1 MKTNKIIAVS
11 AAALVLTSVCTSCGK
26 KDDKDPSSKSS
37 VKDSSSEVTSAT
49 EEETTG
55 SDSAD
60 INDYIDEETP
70 QPALWKVTD
79 PDSGSELYMMGT
91 IHIISE
97 NTFPLPDYIMDVY
110 NNCDGVAVEYDI
122 SSLQSDFT
130 QYQDYLMQ
138 MVYMDG
144 TTIKDHISAETYE
157 KASDALSQFT
167 SMASAFDAY
176 MPGMWLSLIESYSLM
191 SIDNMSADGVDSQF
205 ISLAQ
210 QDGKEVVSIETLET
224 QTNALTGLS
233 DELADYM
240 LAEAVDDAADPES
253 LAQAFADQYN
263 AWASGDVDALAE
275 ESEEDE
281 LPDELL
287 DDYADYMDIM
297 LYDRN
302 EGMAQKASEYLK
314 NGDNYF
320 FMVGSMHFAGDRGV
334 DDLLEDMGYTVE
346 KIK

>member
-1 MKTNKIIAVS
+1 MKE
-11 AAALVLTSVCTSCGK
+11 
-26 KDDKDPSSKSS
+26 
-37 VKDSSSEVTSAT
+37 SSSEVTSAT
-49 EEETTG
+49 EEKTTG

-97 NTFPLPDYIMDVY
+97 DTFPLPDYIMDVY

-176 MPGMWLSLIESYSLM
+176 MPGMWLSAHRIL
-191 SIDNMSADGVDSQF
+191 
-205 ISLAQ
+205 LAHEHRQ
-210 QDGKEVVSIETLET
+210 YVGRRCR
-224 QTNALTGLS
+224 
-233 DELADYM
+233 LA
-240 LAEAVDDAADPES
+240 V
-253 LAQAFADQYN
+253 
-263 AWASGDVDALAE
+263 
-275 ESEEDE
+275 
-281 LPDELL
+281 
-287 DDYADYMDIM
+287 
-297 LYDRN
+297 
-302 EGMAQKASEYLK
+302 
-314 NGDNYF
+314 
-320 FMVGSMHFAGDRGV
+320 HFTR
-334 DDLLEDMGYTVE
+334 
-346 KIK
+346 